1 MLSANNALSQF
12 SRIMAVATTYAHL
25 CVLSFSTKCSAQTE
39 AYGCCQSQ
47 PSAALLSF
55 GPKLTLLHAIAM
67 LLLRSLATYSAVAH
81 IAILVSIPFH
91 PFPAFHPFIRILSF
105 FFCPL
110 ATISFILLSCCLAP
124 WLDKHHWQAHV
135 QLGVSA
141 FNYGN

>member
-12 SRIMAVATTYAHL
+12 SRIMAVATTYAH
-25 CVLSFSTKCSAQTE
+25 LSFSTKCSAQTE

-110 ATISFILLSCCLAP
+110 ATNLFHTIMLPRSL
-124 WLDKHHWQAHV
+124 V
-135 QLGVSA
+135 G
-141 FNYGN
+141 